1 MSFYHEKENAEA
13 YAAMCEGYDASAQL
27 KLLYQYLPEG
37 SAVLELGS
45 GPGNDLELLLKR
57 YDATGSDYSP
67 AFIEMLQ
74 KRFPENEIV
83 QLDAVTI
90 EMSKV
95 FDAVYSNKVLHHLS
109 DEDLKASFARQA
121 EILNPQGYA
130 FHLIW
135 KTLEAPKEDLGVEFH
150 MRNLEHMKAAM
161 GDLFE
166 IVDFEE
172 FCEFDDGDSLAILT
186 QKK

>member
-1 MSFYHEKENAEA
+1 MSFYYEKENAEA

-45 GPGNDLELLLKR
+45 GPGNDFELLREK
-57 YDATGSDYSP
+57 YDVTGSDYSP

-74 KRFPENEIV
+74 MRFPENEIV
-83 QLDAVTI
+83 QLDAITI
-90 EMSKV
+90 ETDRA

-109 DEDLKASFARQA
+109 NEDLKASFARQA
-121 EILNPQGYA
+121 EILSPKGFV
-130 FHLIW
+130 FHLVW
-135 KTLEAPKEDLGVEFH
+135 KTLEAPKEDMGVEFH
-150 MRNLEHMKAAM
+150 MRNIEQIKEAM
-161 GDLFE
+161 GDVFE
-166 IVDFEE
+166 IVEVEE
-172 FCEFDDGDSLAILT
+172 FCEFDDGDSLAILA